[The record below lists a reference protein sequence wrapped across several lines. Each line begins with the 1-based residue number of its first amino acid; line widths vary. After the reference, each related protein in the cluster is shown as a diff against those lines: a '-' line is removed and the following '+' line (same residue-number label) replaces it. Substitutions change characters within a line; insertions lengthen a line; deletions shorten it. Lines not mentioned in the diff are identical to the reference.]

1 MIPALECLCIVSIG
15 IKDGVYN
22 LKVSG
27 NESVFFSFV
36 WRLTYKNAQNCYG
49 MLIKIQKSLWNLIY
63 AQMIVFCRWL
73 MQLHAIVRLFK
84 QMSAYFLIMNNKKCS
99 W

>member
-1 MIPALECLCIVSIG
+1 MRLLVKSFLMNDSCFRMFVYCPIG

-36 WRLTYKNAQNCYG
+36 
-49 MLIKIQKSLWNLIY
+49 
-63 AQMIVFCRWL
+63 
-73 MQLHAIVRLFK
+73 
-84 QMSAYFLIMNNKKCS
+84 
-99 W
+99 

>member
-36 WRLTYKNAQNCYG
+36 WRLKYKNAQNCYG

-63 AQMIVFCRWL
+63 AQMIIFCRWL
-73 MQLHAIVRLFK
+73 MQLHDSDDCQTSNAKRQILLATAVIR
-84 QMSAYFLIMNNKKCS
+84 N
-99 W
+99 

>member
-1 MIPALECLCIVSIG
+1 MIPALACLCIVSIG

-63 AQMIVFCRWL
+63 AQMIVFLSLINATSRNSS
-73 MQLHAIVRLFK
+73 AIYANECIFSHNEQQKV
-84 QMSAYFLIMNNKKCS
+84 
-99 W
+99 

>member
-1 MIPALECLCIVSIG
+1 MFVYCPIG
-15 IKDGVYN
+15 IEDDVYN

-49 MLIKIQKSLWNLIY
+49 MLIKIKKIVMESDLPANDRFLSLMNVTSRNSSPFNANECI
-63 AQMIVFCRWL
+63 FSHNE
-73 MQLHAIVRLFK
+73 QLKV
-84 QMSAYFLIMNNKKCS
+84 
-99 W
+99 